1 MEAFLAQVAA
11 AAKKAS
17 DQGYSTQGRPP
28 VQRKSAAAGR
38 PLKRGAVR
46 QRSSSARALT
56 EARNGNGGPN
66 SHKHK
71 ALNPY
76 GWTEQG
82 HSGGEQAV
90 GAGHPPAA
98 VPLKLRKQERL
109 LLDRLDGVEER
120 FGLAL
125 VLVHGHR
132 RARS

>member
-76 GWTEQG
+76 GCTEQC
-82 HSGGEQAV
+82 HSARPPLLRNRRHKV
-90 GAGHPPAA
+90 G
-98 VPLKLRKQERL
+98 
-109 LLDRLDGVEER
+109 
-120 FGLAL
+120 
-125 VLVHGHR
+125 
-132 RARS
+132 

>member
-76 GWTEQG
+76 GCTEQC
-82 HSGGEQAV
+82 HSAMRPVCALWAEWSDAREGGREPSRYLTAPTR
-90 GAGHPPAA
+90 H
-98 VPLKLRKQERL
+98 LE
-109 LLDRLDGVEER
+109 
-120 FGLAL
+120 
-125 VLVHGHR
+125 
-132 RARS
+132 

>member
-76 GWTEQG
+76 GCTEQC
-82 HSGGEQAV
+82 HSTMRLTPARIHGILDYAV
-90 GAGHPPAA
+90 G
-98 VPLKLRKQERL
+98 L
-109 LLDRLDGVEER
+109 LLMAAPWL
-120 FGLAL
+120 L
-125 VLVHGHR
+125 
-132 RARS
+132 